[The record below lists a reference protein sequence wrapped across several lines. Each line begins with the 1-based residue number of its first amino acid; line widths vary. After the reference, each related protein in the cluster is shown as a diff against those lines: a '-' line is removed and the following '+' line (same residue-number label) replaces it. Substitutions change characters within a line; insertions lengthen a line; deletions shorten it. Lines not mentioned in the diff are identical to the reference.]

1 VRVNMRERGDY
12 ENGRGRENG
21 RRRREK
27 LRNQPEVEFP
37 IQAFVDFV
45 SRSGAGSQ
53 TGGTLQLKTL
63 FLHNISISSSSSRLI
78 LNKLHEVTHLILED
92 YDDELSDFIST
103 IFDGIRAFKSGGPGA
118 VMDVVLPRLEAV
130 NIWRM
135 AESEA
140 DGEREREREKQKVLE
155 VLEKFVETI
164 RCRWHPTPS
173 PIQAKT
179 TNWVGIAG
187 IEEEIGDRGIA
198 STKHE
203 RIVESLKEAKL
214 VLKNLDR
221 KMWKKSKHETLTAE
235 ELSMPWWR
243 DLRILARAGLKLHLE
258 DKEGVISLVE

>member
-1 VRVNMRERGDY
+1 
-12 ENGRGRENG
+12 
-21 RRRREK
+21 
-27 LRNQPEVEFP
+27 
-37 IQAFVDFV
+37 
-45 SRSGAGSQ
+45 
-53 TGGTLQLKTL
+53 
-63 FLHNISISSSSSRLI
+63 
-78 LNKLHEVTHLILED
+78 
-92 YDDELSDFIST
+92 
-103 IFDGIRAFKSGGPGA
+103 
-118 VMDVVLPRLEAV
+118 
-130 NIWRM
+130 M